1 MSLSAILERLYVFR
15 KTFLT
20 RHWRRHYSQFGEDV
34 VLSDW
39 LGKGSNSGFYVDVGC
54 FHPSKFS
61 NTHFLYK
68 RGWRGIN
75 IDMDA
80 IKIKCFDLARPSDTN
95 VHAAVSDKRE
105 TVTVYNFSRYGLGST
120 IDPEV
125 ARNTPMPVLSET
137 RIETRTLTEIIDAS
151 LYRDRQIDLLSI
163 DAEGHDFAV
172 IRSLDMARYRPKI
185 LLTET
190 HLKDF
195 KEIIQLPMHHYLEEQ
210 GYQLMNWIG
219 FTLLYALPENGLLK
233 ER

>member
-1 MSLSAILERLYVFR
+1 MAFRALLEKLYVFR
-15 KTFLT
+15 KTYLT
-20 RHWRRHYSQFGEDV
+20 KHWRRHFSQFGEDV
-34 VLSDW
+34 VLNDW
-39 LGKGSNSGFYVDVGC
+39 LDRSYRNGFYVDVGC
-54 FHPSKFS
+54 YHPSKFS
-61 NTHFLYK
+61 NTHLLHK

-80 IKIKCFDLARPSDTN
+80 IKIKCFELARPGDTN
-95 VHAAVSDKRE
+95 IHAAVSDRKE

-125 ARNTPMPVLSET
+125 AKNTPMPVLSET
-137 RIETRTLTEIIDAS
+137 RIETRTLAEIIDAS
-151 LYRDRQIDLLSI
+151 PYRDRQIDLLSI

-172 IRSLDMARYRPKI
+172 IRSLDMQRYRPKI

-195 KEIIQLPMHHYLEEQ
+195 KEIIQLPMHLYLEEQ
-210 GYQLMNWIG
+210 GYRLMNWIG

>member
-1 MSLSAILERLYVFR
+1 MSLSSFLERLYVFR

-34 VLSDW
+34 VLVDW
-39 LGKGSNSGFYVDVGC
+39 LGKQCNNGFYVDVGC

-61 NTHFLYK
+61 NTYLLHK
-68 RGWRGIN
+68 RGWQGIN

-80 IKIKCFDLARPSDTN
+80 IKIKCFDLARPDDTN
-95 VHAAVSDKRE
+95 VNAAVSDKKE

-125 ARNTPMPVLSET
+125 ARNTPMPVISET
-137 RIETRTLTEIIDAS
+137 SMETQTLTEIIDAS
-151 LYRDRQIDLLSI
+151 PYKNRPIDLLSI

-172 IRSLDMARYRPKI
+172 IRSLDMERYRPKI

-195 KEIIQLPMHHYLEEQ
+195 REIIELPMHGYLEQQ
-210 GYQLMNWIG
+210 GYRLMNWIG